1 MSAIGAIGGYGSMSG
16 YYSIYHNKNGFQNRS
31 ANPTGMDP
39 VRPVSRAQ
47 TTPVPPVN
55 QVSAVHRGVSQ
66 NVPEE
71 ESPFSFPTMREG
83 ADPAEMAVRARIQY
97 LDDSAEALSPNQA
110 AEGSKSPREVMEE
123 SECQTCKNRKYQDGS
138 DEGNVSFKAAAH
150 ISPESAAS
158 KVRAHENEHVSN
170 AYKKAAKDNG
180 KVVNASVT
188 LQSSICPECGRTYVS
203 GGLTKTAIQYKNEDN
218 PYTKNQKALDA
229 INMRG
234 ANVDYA
240 A

>member
-1 MSAIGAIGGYGSMSG
+1 MTIGSISG
-16 YYSIYHNKNGFQNRS
+16 YQPYNSIYTNPIGKASQTQNVNAVSGVEEEKKS
-31 ANPTGMDP
+31 ANPD
-39 VRPVSRAQ
+39 
-47 TTPVPPVN
+47 
-55 QVSAVHRGVSQ
+55 AVKKPGRRSS
-66 NVPEE
+66 PEE
-71 ESPFSFPTMREG
+71 CE
-83 ADPAEMAVRARIQY
+83 
-97 LDDSAEALSPNQA
+97 
-110 AEGSKSPREVMEE
+110 
-123 SECQTCKNRKYQDGS
+123 TCKNRKYQDGS

-158 KVRAHENEHVSN
+158 RVRAHENEHVSN

-188 LQSSICPECGRTYVS
+188 IQTAICPECGRTYVS
-203 GGLTKTAIQYKNEDN
+203 GGLTKTSIKYSNEDN

>member
-1 MSAIGAIGGYGSMSG
+1 MMIGSISG
-16 YYSIYHNKNGFQNRS
+16 YQPYNSIYTNSIGKASQTQNVNAISGVEDEKKS
-31 ANPTGMDP
+31 ANPD
-39 VRPVSRAQ
+39 
-47 TTPVPPVN
+47 
-55 QVSAVHRGVSQ
+55 AVKKPGRKSS
-66 NVPEE
+66 PEE
-71 ESPFSFPTMREG
+71 CE
-83 ADPAEMAVRARIQY
+83 
-97 LDDSAEALSPNQA
+97 
-110 AEGSKSPREVMEE
+110 
-123 SECQTCKNRKYQDGS
+123 TCKNRKYQDGS

-158 KVRAHENEHVSN
+158 RVRAHENEHVSN

-180 KVVNASVT
+180 KVMNASVT
-188 LQSSICPECGRTYVS
+188 LQTAICPECGRTYVS
-203 GGLTKTAIQYKNEDN
+203 GGLTKTSIKYSNEDN

>member
-1 MSAIGAIGGYGSMSG
+1 MMIGSISG
-16 YYSIYHNKNGFQNRS
+16 YQPYNSIYTNPIGKASQTQNVNAISGVEDEKKS
-31 ANPTGMDP
+31 ANPD
-39 VRPVSRAQ
+39 
-47 TTPVPPVN
+47 
-55 QVSAVHRGVSQ
+55 AVKKPGRKSS
-66 NVPEE
+66 PEE
-71 ESPFSFPTMREG
+71 CE
-83 ADPAEMAVRARIQY
+83 
-97 LDDSAEALSPNQA
+97 
-110 AEGSKSPREVMEE
+110 
-123 SECQTCKNRKYQDGS
+123 TCKNRKYQDGS

-158 KVRAHENEHVSN
+158 RVRAHENEHVSN

-180 KVVNASVT
+180 KVMNASVT
-188 LQSSICPECGRTYVS
+188 LQTAICPECGRTYVS
-203 GGLTKTAIQYKNEDN
+203 GGLTKTSIKYSNEDN

>member
-1 MSAIGAIGGYGSMSG
+1 MS
-16 YYSIYHNKNGFQNRS
+16 
-31 ANPTGMDP
+31 
-39 VRPVSRAQ
+39 PVS
-47 TTPVPPVN
+47 
-55 QVSAVHRGVSQ
+55 
-66 NVPEE
+66 
-71 ESPFSFPTMREG
+71 
-83 ADPAEMAVRARIQY
+83 ARQQIQ
-97 LDDSAEALSPNQA
+97 PGQA
-110 AEGSKSPREVMEE
+110 AAGNPSNGKAVPTQGDFDSY
-123 SECQTCKNRKYQDGS
+123 ECQTCKNRKYQDGS